1 MEGGVRRSEG
11 KGAGS
16 AHREEVEEGAEEG
29 EIESAVVWWVAAVAV
44 GVVVIEGRDL
54 ME

>member
-16 AHREEVEEGAEEG
+16 AHREEVY
-29 EIESAVVWWVAAVAV
+29 ISYSVSAYVCMYVCMYVCV
-44 GVVVIEGRDL
+44 
-54 ME
+54 